1 MDRFELRRQDF
12 SLDENQEA
20 VREAFA
26 EFFSK
31 ESPTSVVRAAE
42 PLGHDEALWS
52 KLLGMGV
59 AAMSL
64 PASQGGD
71 DATLVDLVLI
81 AGECGRHLAPVP
93 FISHVVA
100 TRLLAQAGAPTEILD
115 AASEGERIFTLAPQ
129 PVTAARPQPVPDAAI
144 ATSVIALVDGRLA
157 LYSARTPEAHV
168 PNQGCTPLAWWQP
181 HDQAERHELAA
192 GPGAAEQFTAAVHEW
207 KLLMAAALV
216 EMTESALGLAV
227 EFAKTRE
234 TLGVPIGTLQGVS
247 FPLTEVAIAV
257 AGGRNLV
264 RKAAWTAQYEP
275 GTRPELALMAFGH
288 AVRTATYGTTT
299 SAHMQGGLGF
309 TVEADASLYFLRAK
323 GWSALAGDPAADLA
337 AIGTQLSRT
346 PATAPLTRTTTR
358 S

>member
-26 EFFSK
+26 EFFAK

-42 PLGHDEALWS
+42 PLGYDKALWS

-59 AAMSL
+59 ATMSL

-81 AGECGRHLAPVP
+81 AGEYGRSLSPVP
-93 FISHVVA
+93 LISHVAA
-100 TRLLAQAGAPTEILD
+100 TRLLSRAGAPTEILD
-115 AASEGERIFTLAPQ
+115 AALHDERIFTLAPQ
-129 PVTAARPQPVPDAAI
+129 PVAAGRPQLVPDAAI
-144 ATSVIALVDGRLA
+144 ATCVIALADGRLA
-157 LYSARTPEAHV
+157 LYAAAAPGPHV

-181 HDQAERHELAA
+181 DHRSEQYELAT
-192 GPGAAEQFTAAVHEW
+192 GSGAAELFAEAVREW

-216 EMTESALGLAV
+216 EMTQSALGIAV

-234 TLGVPIGTLQGVS
+234 TLGVPIGTLQGVA

-275 GTRPELALMAFGH
+275 GARPELALMAFNH
-288 AVRTATYGTTT
+288 AVRTATHGTTT

-337 AIGTQLSRT
+337 GIGAQLTGAVAQS
-346 PATAPLTRTTTR
+346 
-358 S
+358 

>member
-42 PLGHDEALWS
+42 PLGYDEALWS

-59 AAMSL
+59 ASMSL
-64 PASQGGD
+64 PSSQGGD

-81 AGECGRHLAPVP
+81 AGECGRSLAPVP
-93 FISHVVA
+93 FVSHVVA
-100 TRLLAQAGAPTEILD
+100 TRLLSRAGAPTEILD
-115 AASEGERIFTLAPQ
+115 AASEGERNFTLAPH
-129 PVTAARPQPVPDAAI
+129 PAVAARPQLVPDAAI
-144 ATSVIALVDGRLA
+144 APSVIALADDRLV
-157 LYSARTPEAHV
+157 LYSAPAPEPHV

-181 HDQAERHELAA
+181 DDQAERCELAT
-192 GPGAAEQFTAAVHEW
+192 GSEAAEQFSAAVREW

-216 EMTESALGLAV
+216 EMTESALTLAV

-234 TLGVPIGTLQGVS
+234 TLGVPIGTLQGVA

-264 RKAAWTAQYEP
+264 RKAAWTAQHEP
-275 GTRPELALMAFGH
+275 GARPELALMAFGH

-299 SAHMQGGLGF
+299 AAHMQGGLGF

-323 GWSALAGDPAADLA
+323 GWSALAGDPATDLA
-337 AIGTQLSRT
+337 VIGAQLT
-346 PATAPLTRTTTR
+346 GAAAR

>member
-1 MDRFELRRQDF
+1 MDRFELRHQDF

-26 EFFSK
+26 EFFAK
-31 ESPTSVVRAAE
+31 ECTTSTVRAAE
-42 PLGHDEALWS
+42 PLGYDEALWS

-59 AAMSL
+59 ATMSL

-81 AGECGRHLAPVP
+81 AGEYGRSLAPVP
-93 FISHVVA
+93 FVSHVVA
-100 TRLLAQAGAPTEILD
+100 TRLLSRAGAPTEMLD
-115 AASEGERIFTLAPQ
+115 AAAEGERIFTLAPH
-129 PVTAARPQPVPDAAI
+129 PVTAARPQLVPDAAI

-157 LYSARTPEAHV
+157 LYSAPTPQPHV
-168 PNQGCTPLAWWQP
+168 PNQGCAPLAWWQP
-181 HDQAERHELAA
+181 DSRAERHELAS
-192 GPGAAEQFTAAVHEW
+192 GPEATEQFDAAVREW

-216 EMTESALGLAV
+216 EMTESALELAV
-227 EFAKTRE
+227 RFAKTRE
-234 TLGVPIGTLQGVS
+234 TLGVPIGALQGVA

-264 RKAAWTAQYEP
+264 RKAAWTAEYEP
-275 GTRPELALMAFGH
+275 GSRPELPLMAFGH

-323 GWSALAGDPAADLA
+323 GWGALAGDPAADLA
-337 AIGTQLSRT
+337 VIGARLTG
-346 PATAPLTRTTTR
+346 TAGAA
-358 S
+358 